1 MGRFLALVM
10 LGSVAMT
17 QWSFAEA
24 KSTQKAST
32 HSVSASESTASVL
45 RALPPIPSGKSTV
58 IGGAIRDVDP
68 VRDQF
73 TLKVFGGRSMK
84 ILFDERTQVFRDGKK
99 VPLRDLQSQ
108 AHASIETVLDRT
120 NVFALSIHILS
131 QSPEG
136 ECQGQ
141 VVKYDPGTRELA
153 VTAALSSEPIE
164 LLVPTGTPIVRTG
177 ASPSSSADSDLVKGA
192 LISAE
197 FEPGDKGQGI
207 ARKITI
213 LATPGSTFVFTGNIS
228 FLDLHA
234 KRLVLVDPRD
244 GNSYPIFFDP
254 TRFPVSQDLRQGTHV
269 KVTVNF
275 DGERYVASA
284 ISIG

>member
-1 MGRFLALVM
+1 MGRFLAVVM
-10 LGSVAMT
+10 LGSVAFA
-17 QWSFAEA
+17 QLSFAEV
-24 KSTQKAST
+24 KSKQAATQST
-32 HSVSASESTASVL
+32 STPDRTAGVL
-45 RALPPIPSGKSTV
+45 AALPPVPSGQSTV

-68 VRDQF
+68 VRDQLM
-73 TLKVFGGRSMK
+73 LKVFGGRSMK
-84 ILFDERTQVFRDGKK
+84 VLFDERTQLYRDGKK
-99 VPLRDLQSQ
+99 IPLRDLRSQ
-108 AHASIETVLDRT
+108 GHASIETVLDGT
-120 NVFALSIHILS
+120 NIFALSIHILS

-141 VVKYDPGTRELA
+141 VLKYDPGTRELT
-153 VTAALSSEPIE
+153 VTAALSSEPIA

-192 LISAE
+192 LISAQ
-197 FEPGDKGQGI
+197 FEPGNKGQGI
-207 ARKITI
+207 ARQITI

-254 TRFPVSQDLRQGTHV
+254 ARFPVSQDLHQGTHV

-284 ISIG
+284 ISVG